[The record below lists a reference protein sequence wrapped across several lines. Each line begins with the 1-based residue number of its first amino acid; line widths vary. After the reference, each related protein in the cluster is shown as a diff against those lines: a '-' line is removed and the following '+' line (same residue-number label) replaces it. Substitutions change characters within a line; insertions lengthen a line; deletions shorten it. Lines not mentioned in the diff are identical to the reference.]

1 MFKSFFTVA
10 LLLSASISQAQNKA
24 NIENTINNLEQLGV
38 KGILTSDTTILN
50 QLWVPEFMVNTPRNT
65 IAENRDAVLKIQ
77 KAGLINYRSFER
89 VIEKMKIQENVVI
102 TMGYETFVSKNDIPE
117 AKAGQPIKRRF
128 TNVWMNKNGKWLQIA
143 RHASII
149 CAQ

>member
-10 LLLSASISQAQNKA
+10 LTLGALISYAQNKA
-24 NIENTINNLEQLGV
+24 NIESTIKNLEQLGV

-65 IAENRDAVLKIQ
+65 IAENRDAVFKIQ
-77 KAGLINYRSFER
+77 QAGLINYSSFER
-89 VIEKMKIQENVVI
+89 VIEKMKIQKNVVI

>member
-1 MFKSFFTVA
+1 
-10 LLLSASISQAQNKA
+10 
-24 NIENTINNLEQLGV
+24 
-38 KGILTSDTTILN
+38 
-50 QLWVPEFMVNTPRNT
+50 
-65 IAENRDAVLKIQ
+65 
-77 KAGLINYRSFER
+77 
-89 VIEKMKIQENVVI
+89 MKIQENVVI
-102 TMGYETFVSKNDIPE
+102 TMGYETFVFKDDTPE

>member
-10 LLLSASISQAQNKA
+10 LTLGALISYAQNKA
-24 NIENTINNLEQLGV
+24 NIESIIKNLEQLGV
-38 KGILTSDTTILN
+38 KAILTSDTTILN

-65 IAENRDAVLKIQ
+65 IAENRNAVFKIQ
-77 KAGLINYRSFER
+77 QAGLINYSSFER
-89 VIEKMKIQENVVI
+89 VIEKMKIQKNVVI